1 MPFHSYLDQFRL
13 SLARGGFRL
22 LLVCLLILSVL
33 GASPVEA
40 NQKRAAAAEQ
50 QTVYLDLQKQD
61 VNIRVPGVMIR
72 ELFRQAFLIAAR
84 EEFGARTRDASLGE
98 PLPPPESKLVPVF
111 NIHVTITRRGRYVV
125 QVMQRDGDNLKLI
138 EKRDLKLT
146 NRSSVAEVVRL
157 AEEYSRTWFKDL
169 LQQSVYV
176 PKKKKATKDAIPT
189 EPLRFI
195 KVDDLNFR
203 QQYGQLIDTHAAIAK
218 QGESPAL
225 LAQLARSYALLGTLT
240 EQYWSLI
247 PPAAKARGLLYAERL
262 QQKHPDTAYALSN
275 RALVRG
281 LLGLDRMALKDI
293 ETIAGLKSQT
303 NVPAEWLPVVEAH
316 CRYDTRKLAD
326 QKLTPENELLR
337 DYLALLQVTYFG
349 TPRQQNAI
357 ADKLLA
363 RDSRSVRAYF
373 TRPRTLDDRQS
384 LALIHDL
391 NVKLIHYCQPLL
403 KGKNVRKLL
412 PEFAGTRLQNL
423 VESRDALVAALKDRG
438 ANPAENTEPSFSMLA
453 STVQDLTMLQA
464 WDLISRRQ
472 ELRAVNADQEL
483 KLFLKSL
490 DKHPFRPFL
499 QTFSWQ
505 QAVALEAFDE
515 LGQVPGEYWTPATH
529 PILARDRKLSLP
541 NEPLETVR
549 DTTYIRN
556 GSHVISELAFVIDY
570 AVPEAEKRL
579 WVPYLT
585 AVSPYSPYTI
595 IQELTYNWD
604 QNEPR
609 VPELLERYADVDK
622 LIHAIAYQY
631 SLRFDYPRAE
641 KIYEQSFQQRPT
653 YENIYPL
660 IKMAQLQGKDEQEQ
674 KLRNEA
680 LELTEGPMAR
690 AGLEAEIARYYIQKK
705 DYKEA
710 LKHAKV
716 AAETYSSWG
725 LRLEAE
731 CHELL
736 GDLDSAFEFRK
747 QESLRYNN
755 HYDFY
760 AWCRSRG
767 LEPPGPLQDMLKP
780 AVDYYSKVP
789 LPDERFLVADKL
801 IYNQLFEVGF
811 YQLLEQNPQAAFK
824 IWKYSAEEYDFVAEA
839 FPAIMAA
846 LIADELGM
854 TKERDEALSKAIEI
868 EFRSNGKSYH
878 VPQLNQILL
887 FKQILTGGKAQQ
899 PSAEVIDWYLQ
910 DLPSSQIR
918 SNYEYFIGKALLQKK
933 QNELGIRY
941 LQQATG
947 SDQRISQLAAW
958 TLLKLKQKPDPRG
971 KKEAEKDTDELLTLL
986 TQVHAYEYH
995 KRRELELVTLNRAA
1009 ELFPESSLVLVRR
1022 GKLQALLKQ
1031 RDRARQDF
1039 DKAVELTPDVPEVWI
1054 SRGEYLESTGQD
1066 QAAVKDFEEVARRDP
1081 QNYFAHQQAAQLLAA
1096 SPDDQARD
1104 GKRALRHAQQAAR
1117 LMPEKKS
1124 QNLALLAA
1132 AYAELGQFDKA
1143 KEYNENAIKSE
1154 QNYRLKRS
1162 YQSRQKLYEAGK
1174 PWRLKKRS

>member
-1 MPFHSYLDQFRL
+1 MPFAYCLDLFRPC
-13 SLARGGFRL
+13 LACGGVRV
-22 LLVCLLILSVL
+22 LLVCLLILSAL
-33 GASPVEA
+33 GTSPVEA
-40 NQKRAAAAEQ
+40 SQKSSAAVQ
-50 QTVYLDLQKQD
+50 PTVYLDLQKQD
-61 VNIRVPGVMIR
+61 TNVRVPGVLIR

-98 PLPPPESKLVPVF
+98 PLPALKDKDVPVF

-125 QVMQRDGDNLKLI
+125 QVMQRDGEKLKLI

-146 NRSSVAEVVRL
+146 NRSSATEAVQL

-169 LQQSVYV
+169 LQQAGYV
-176 PKKKKATKDAIPT
+176 PQKKKATKEAIPT

-203 QQYGQLIDTHAAIAK
+203 QQYGQLIDAHAAIAK

-225 LAQLARSYALLGTLT
+225 LAQLARSYALFGTLT

-247 PPAAKARGLLYAERL
+247 PLATKARGLLYAERL
-262 QQKHPDTAYALSN
+262 QQKHPDSAYALSN

-316 CRYDTRKLAD
+316 CRYDNRKLKD

-349 TPRQQNAI
+349 TPQQQNDI
-357 ADKLLA
+357 ADTLQV
-363 RDSRSVRAYF
+363 RDIHSVRAFY

-384 LALIHDL
+384 LAIIHDV
-391 NVKLIHYCQPLL
+391 NFKLIQFCQPYL

-423 VESRDALVAALKDRG
+423 VESRDALVAVLKDRG
-438 ANPAENTEPSFSMLA
+438 MDPAEKTEPSFSMLA

-464 WDLISRRQ
+464 WDLVSRRQ
-472 ELRAVNADQEL
+472 ELRSVNADQEL
-483 KLFLKSL
+483 NLFLKSL
-490 DKHPFRPFL
+490 DKHPFKPFL
-499 QTFSWQ
+499 QTFGWQ
-505 QAVALEAFDE
+505 QAIALEAFNE
-515 LGQVPGEYWTPATH
+515 LGQVPGEYWTTATH
-529 PILARDRKLSLP
+529 QILARDRKIGLP

-570 AVPEAEKRL
+570 AVPEEEKPQ
-579 WVPYLT
+579 WVPHLT
-585 AVSPYSPYTI
+585 AVSPDSPYTI
-595 IQELTYNWD
+595 IQELTFNWK

-609 VPELLERYADVDK
+609 VPELLKRYADVDQ
-622 LIHAIAYQY
+622 LTHAIAYQY

-641 KIYEQSFQQRPT
+641 TIYQQVFNQRPT

-660 IKMAQLQGKDEQEQ
+660 IKMAQLQGKDEQELR
-674 KLRNEA
+674 LRNEA
-680 LELTEGPMAR
+680 LALVQSVMER
-690 AGLEAEIARYYIQKK
+690 AGVEAEIARYYIKKK

-716 AAETYSSWG
+716 AAKTYSGWG

-736 GDLDSAFEFRK
+736 GDLDSALELRK
-747 QESLRYNN
+747 QEAVRYNN
-755 HYDFY
+755 QFDFHT
-760 AWCRSRG
+760 WCRSRG
-767 LEPPGPLQDMLKP
+767 LEPPAEIQTFLKP
-780 AVDYYSKVP
+780 YVDYYSKVP
-789 LPDERFLVADKL
+789 LSDDRYLVSD
-801 IYNQLFEVGF
+801 QLMYKQLSVVGC
-811 YQLLEQNPQAAFK
+811 YQYLEGNPQAAMK
-824 IWKYSAEEYDFVAEA
+824 VWGYTADEYHFVAEA

-854 TKERDEALSKAIEI
+854 TKERDEYLSQALDI
-868 EFRSNGKSYH
+868 EFLSRGKKYH
-878 VPQLNQILL
+878 LPQLNQILL
-887 FKQILTGGKAQQ
+887 CKRILTGKDAQALS
-899 PSAEVIDWYLQ
+899 PEVIDWYLQ
-910 DLPSSQIR
+910 EPESHQARIF
-918 SNYEYFIGKALLQKK
+918 YQYFVGKALLQKK
-933 QNELGIRY
+933 QNKLAIRY
-941 LQQATG
+941 LQQAAESEEMTG
-947 SDQRISQLAAW
+947 LLAAAV
-958 TLLKLKQKPDPRG
+958 LRKLKHKPEPV
-971 KKEAEKDTDELLTLL
+971 ETQAAEQSTTDLHELLD
-986 TQVHAYEYH
+986 QVYAYEYH
-995 KRRELELVTLNRAA
+995 KRRELQLVTLNRAA
-1009 ELFPESSLVLVRR
+1009 ELFPESSLVFIRR

-1039 DKAVELTPDVPEVWI
+1039 DKAIELTPEVPEVWI

-1066 QAAVKDFEEVARRDP
+1066 QAAVKDFEEVVQRDP
-1081 QNYFAHQQAAQLLAA
+1081 QNSFAPQAAAKLLAS
-1096 SPDDQARD
+1096 SPDDKVRD
-1104 GKRALRHAQQAAR
+1104 GKRALEYAQQATR
-1117 LMPEKKS
+1117 LIPEQKS
-1124 QNLALLAA
+1124 LNMALLAA

-1143 KEYNENAIKSE
+1143 KEYNQNAIKYE
-1154 QNYRLKRS
+1154 QNYRSKKS
-1162 YQSRQKLYEAGK
+1162 YQNRQKLYDAGK
-1174 PWRLKKRS
+1174 PYRLKKRS